1 MALGAL
7 LKQARLEAGLSQRQL
22 CGEEITRNMLSQI
35 ENGAARPSMD
45 TLRYLAGRLG
55 KPISYFLEEET
66 VSSNQTLVQQAK
78 AAFAQG
84 QWEQVS
90 ELYKQYQGPDPVF
103 DDEMAL
109 LRSLAAIELAEQAI
123 GQGKKPYAAAL
134 LRDMDTDSLYYPQ
147 LQRKKI
153 LLLAKAQ
160 PKDITELLQQLPSID
175 DELLLRARAA
185 QQSMDWEKSGKLLD
199 AAEEKSEDWHLL
211 RGEAYY
217 GLGQFAEAAEHF
229 SKAED
234 KALARLES
242 CYEQL
247 GDYKMAYY
255 YAKRQREK

>member
-78 AAFAQG
+78 ASFAAG
-84 QWEQVS
+84 DWEQVL
-90 ELYKQYQGPDPVF
+90 EFGKQYRKPDSVF

-109 LRSLAAIELAEQAI
+109 LLALVTMEKAEQAI
-123 GQGKKPYAAAL
+123 AQEKLPYAAAL
-134 LRDMDTDSLYYPQ
+134 LRDMDTDFLYFTPQ
-147 LQRKKI
+147 LQRRRV
-153 LLLAKAQ
+153 LLLAQAQ
-160 PKDITELLQQLPSID
+160 LQECADFLQQLPSID
-175 DELLLRARAA
+175 DELLLRAQAA
-185 QQSMDWEKSGKLLD
+185 QQLMEWEKSGKLLD
-199 AAEEKSEDWHLL
+199 AAEMRNEKWYLL

-229 SKAED
+229 LKVED
-234 KALARLES
+234 RALARLES

-255 YAKRQREK
+255 YAKKQK

>member
-66 VSSNQTLVQQAK
+66 VSSNQSLVQQAK
-78 AAFAQG
+78 ATFAQG
-84 QWEQVS
+84 QWEQVQ
-90 ELYKQYQGPDPVF
+90 ELYKQYQSPDPVF

-109 LRSLAAIELAEQAI
+109 LRALATMELAEQAI
-123 GQGKKPYAAAL
+123 GQGKLPYAAAL
-134 LRDMDTDSLYYPQ
+134 LRDMETDFLYFNPQ
-147 LQRKKI
+147 LQRKRV
-153 LLLAKAQ
+153 LLLAKTQ
-160 PKDITELLQQLPSID
+160 PKDCAVLSQQLPGMD
-175 DELLLRARAA
+175 DELLLRAQAA
-185 QQSMDWEKSGKLLD
+185 QQNMDWEKSGKILD
-199 AAEEKSEDWHLL
+199 AAEEKNESWHLL

-217 GLGQFAEAAEHF
+217 GLGQFKEAAEHF
-229 SKAED
+229 GKAED

-255 YAKRQREK
+255 YAKKQR